1 MPRMIGVPMEQLVR
15 ATAVGHLQ
23 TTLVDLVA
31 LGLNGKQLHWIVTGP
46 VFKPVHELLD
56 EIVDS
61 TREYADRIA
70 ERIVT
75 LGMPADARP
84 ATIAQPSVMPEP
96 AADFID
102 GLFAVDYFAEQ
113 LHGVV
118 QRARIA
124 VDQVVEEQV
133 TQDLIITI
141 LHGLEKH
148 LWMLQAHV
156 AGQ

>member
-31 LGLNGKQLHWIVTGP
+31 LSLNGKQLHWIVTGP

-75 LGMPADARP
+75 LGMPADGRASTV
-84 ATIAQPSVMPEP
+84 AEQSVMPEP
-96 AADFID
+96 AADFVD
-102 GLFAVDYFAEQ
+102 ALFAVDYFAEQ
-113 LHGVV
+113 LHGAV